1 MKPIRLELARS
12 ASNRCEIEG
21 GTLKGGRTRTENETI
36 TGGISQTGN
45 QAVTGDLI
53 FNGDEASTGNSTRAQ
68 DYNSSRSNNTTRDQ
82 DYNSSRKLDLDSDGD
97 SILEEPRDSPDNDC
111 DGIVEVSPMQG
122 GKVKIKVT
130 CND

>member
-1 MKPIRLELARS
+1 VKPIRLELARS
-12 ASNRCEIEG
+12 ASNRRGIEG
-21 GTLKGGRTRTENETI
+21 GTLKGGRTRTGNETI

-68 DYNSSRSNNTTRDQ
+68 DYYSSRSNNTTRAQ
-82 DYNSSRKLDLDSDGD
+82 DYNSSRKLDSDSDGD

-111 DGIVEVSPMQG
+111 DGIVEVSPMPG

>member
-1 MKPIRLELARS
+1 MRTTKSAHKWFVLLALLS
-12 ASNRCEIEG
+12 STALYG
-21 GTLKGGRTRTENETI
+21 GDLKGGRTRTGNETI

-53 FNGDEASTGNSTRAQ
+53 FNGDEASTGNTTRAQ
-68 DYNSSRSNNTTRDQ
+68 DYNSSR
-82 DYNSSRKLDLDSDGD
+82 KLDSDSDGD

-111 DGIVEVSPMQG
+111 DGIVEVSPMPG